1 MPKIQKKMAKAMV
14 SKKSEVKKAIEFGSK
29 QAKMIALMKSQ
40 DGATLLELIKLT
52 GWMGHSVRG
61 TISATFKKRMGL
73 VITRVHEPRGN
84 VYRIK
89 GGK

>member
-1 MPKIQKKMAKAMV
+1 MVKAVV
-14 SKKSEVKKAIEFGSK
+14 SKKSSLKKQTESGSK
-29 QAKMIALMKSQ
+29 QARMIALMKSAE
-40 DGATLLELIKLT
+40 GATLEELIKLT

-61 TISATFKKRMGL
+61 TISATLKKKMGHN
-73 VITRVHEPRGN
+73 IIRTTEARGN